1 VTPAT
6 FRGSANRPLALQV
19 MAHLRT
25 VEGQPVEVVIRKP
38 RSKRSLDQNAYA
50 HAWPFKLIAEAM
62 GESVEAAKLA
72 ILGEKFGWRELFGHQ
87 VPVKPS
93 TSALSVEE
101 FSELIEWMPSFGAH
115 MFGLSIPLPND
126 VDDEQQ
132 EAA

>member
-1 VTPAT
+1 MTPAT
-6 FRGSANRPLALQV
+6 FRGTAARPLAQQV

-25 VEGQPVEVVIRKP
+25 VQGQPVEVVIRKP

-72 ILGEKFGWRELFGHQ
+72 ILGEKFGWRELRGHLI
-87 VPVKPS
+87 PVKPS
-93 TSALSVEE
+93 TAALTVEE
-101 FSELIEWMPSFGAH
+101 FHELIEWMPAFGAH
-115 MFGLSIPLPND
+115 TFGISIPLPNE
-126 VDDEQQ
+126 VDYEQ